1 VSVHNGAR
9 ERPLAQRLRAGETLA
24 GLIIK
29 MPGAAT
35 IEMAGH
41 SGFDL
46 VVIDTEHGAGDVL
59 DLEHH
64 LRAADSVGIPA
75 LVRVGSR
82 APIEILRVLDAGA
95 TGIIVPRVTDAATVR
110 KVVSAAHYPPVG
122 RRGLATSTRAGR
134 HGMTSVADHVR
145 DAADSTVVIVQLED
159 AEAVP
164 KVEAIAATRH
174 LDAVFVGP
182 TDLSSSLGHP
192 GDLAHPEVA
201 EAIDHVA
208 EAVVTAEDT
217 ALCVLVGD
225 EIEAER
231 WRQRGAGVLL
241 FSAASLFSNRLCAL
255 VDTLS
260 DAPATLT
267 MELPLSEVEH

>member
-1 VSVHNGAR
+1 MTTHNGRLA
-9 ERPLAQRLRAGETLA
+9 RPLAKRLRAGEVLA
-24 GLIIK
+24 GLIVK

-64 LRAADSVGIPA
+64 LRAADSAGIPA
-75 LVRVGSR
+75 LVRVGSH

-95 TGIIVPRVTDAATVR
+95 TGIVVPRVTDPATVR
-110 KVVSAAHYPPVG
+110 AVVAAAHYPPLG

-134 HGMTSVADHVR
+134 HGLTSVGQHVR
-145 DAADSTVVIVQLED
+145 DAADRTVVIVQLED

-164 KVEAIAATRH
+164 RVEAIVATPH

-192 GDLAHPEVA
+192 GELDHPDVA
-201 EAIDHVA
+201 AAIDRVA
-208 EAVVTAEDT
+208 EAVVRDEGT
-217 ALCVLVGD
+217 ALCVLVSDEGD
-225 EIEAER
+225 ARR
-231 WRQRGAGVLL
+231 WQERGAGLLL
-241 FSAASLFSNRLCAL
+241 FSAPSLFTKRLCAL
-255 VDTLS
+255 VDALQ
-260 DAPATLT
+260 A
-267 MELPLSEVEH
+267 LPLVVEPGS